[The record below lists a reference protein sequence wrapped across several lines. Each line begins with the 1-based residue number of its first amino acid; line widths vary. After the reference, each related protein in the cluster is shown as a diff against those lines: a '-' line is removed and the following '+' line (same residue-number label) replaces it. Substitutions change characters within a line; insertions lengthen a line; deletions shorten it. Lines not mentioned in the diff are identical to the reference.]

1 MNHTIPTDNVKYS
14 ESNFWEKRYS
24 DENQATNEW
33 LGDYSLFCDYF
44 RENVN
49 KSLSILILGCGNSL
63 LSEQLFEDGYKNIH
77 NIDISSTV
85 IKTMSEHCEKCKRMK
100 WSTMDCRRLE
110 FPDETF
116 DVIVEKATLDVFLVS
131 EKSPWNLSDEAL
143 QTLRP
148 IGQEIHRV
156 LRKNSGQFFSITFS
170 APHFRHPLLEKMFDS
185 NLRIKNIKNLDS
197 TTASSSIKSCCIF

>member
-1 MNHTIPTDNVKYS
+1 MV
-14 ESNFWEKRYS
+14 
-24 DENQATNEW
+24 
-33 LGDYSLFCDYF
+33 L
-44 RENVN
+44 
-49 KSLSILILGCGNSL
+49 LSFFFSYNDLGCGNSL

-77 NIDISSTV
+77 NIDISSNV
-85 IKTMSEHCEKCKRMK
+85 IKTMSEHCEKCKQMK

-116 DVIVEKATLDVFLVS
+116 DVIVEKATLDVFLVR

-185 NLRIKNIKNLDS
+185 NLRIKNIKSLGNDFHFFLYHLTNDPS
-197 TTASSSIKSCCIF
+197 FSESIPCFQYEPPIKIKLKNYEQNHDDDDFLSAIKL